1 MSNGNG
7 RKSSS
12 SSDVVHSKHAEDDA
26 AALKLAKLDE
36 LKRNVIVLLET
47 KTLALE
53 TLSNLI
59 VLEDDDD
66 DDPSNCSDGDEEE
79 EEDFDEVEMVE
90 VNSSTTA
97 DVEMDATT
105 DDGLAVSRFIIFH

>member
-66 DDPSNCSDGDEEE
+66 DQSNCSDGDE

-105 DDGLAVSRFIIFH
+105 DDGLGVSRFIIFH